1 MTSFTSLLGSIG
13 GSKQNQAPASK
24 PSTTTNRPEA
34 PPLTKPPP
42 ATSGLSRPVSR
53 PTANN
58 VTAGVKR
65 KPDEQLSAPPAKTV
79 RTEVRVPVRPSATN
93 GTSAKTASSPPSTN
107 APYRGTARPAQ
118 AGGPARLPAAP
129 GKTLPSASTPATSSA
144 ASSAP
149 KPKRGFA
156 SLLEKAKAAQEAVK
170 AAGTNTIKHK
180 PVEKLTK
187 KDRLKQ
193 HEEMKQ
199 KPGHKGGQAAMA
211 NRSRSGTPADGKS
224 ALQKRP
230 APEPAYK
237 GTMKKTPVQP
247 EISYKGTMK
256 RAEPGAAPSK
266 PVAKK
271 GLGQDK
277 YGGYAS
283 WSDLDEAE
291 DEDEEGYGS
300 DGSDDMDAG
309 FDDMAREEELA
320 LRAARKEDQEAL
332 EEEERHRR
340 EKLERKKKLE
350 ALSKSAAAQVRF
362 GPSAQEPHC
371 DQYRTTHTSSSKRA
385 ISREKDSRPV
395 PSGAS
400 HLLLAHQIFLSGV
413 ERDFEHQS
421 TTTSPNDRP
430 TDNMAD
436 ADYNA
441 EEAAELKRK
450 RAFRKFSYRGIDLDE
465 LLDLSSEQLRD
476 VVHAR
481 ARRRFNRG
489 LKRKPMGLIKKL
501 RKAKQEA
508 KPNEKPDVVKT
519 HLRDMII
526 VPEMIGS
533 VVGVYSGK
541 EFNQVEIKPE
551 MVGHYLGEFSI
562 SYKPVKHGRPG
573 IGATHSSRFIPL
585 K

>member
-13 GSKQNQAPASK
+13 GSKQNQSPAPR
-24 PSTTTNRPEA
+24 PSSTTNRPEA
-34 PPLTKPPP
+34 PQPTRPPP
-42 ATSGLSRPVSR
+42 ATSGLSRPLSR

-65 KPDEQLSAPPAKTV
+65 KPEEHLSAPPAKTV
-79 RTEVRVPVRPSATN
+79 RTEVKVPVRPSAAN
-93 GTSAKTASSPPSTN
+93 GTSVKTSSSPPGIN
-107 APYRGTARPAQ
+107 ASYRGTARSAQ
-118 AGGPARLPAAP
+118 ASGPARPSTAHGKPISSASMPVTASAAP
-129 GKTLPSASTPATSSA
+129 SA
-144 ASSAP
+144 A

-199 KPGHKGGQAAMA
+199 KPGQKSGHMA
-211 NRSRSGTPADGKS
+211 LAHRSRSGTPADGKS
-224 ALQKRP
+224 AAHKRS

-291 DEDEEGYGS
+291 DDAEEGYGS
-300 DGSDDMDAG
+300 DESDDMDAG

-350 ALSKSAAAQVRF
+350 ALSKSAAA
-362 GPSAQEPHC
+362 
-371 DQYRTTHTSSSKRA
+371 
-385 ISREKDSRPV
+385 
-395 PSGAS
+395 
-400 HLLLAHQIFLSGV
+400 
-413 ERDFEHQS
+413 
-421 TTTSPNDRP
+421 
-430 TDNMAD
+430 
-436 ADYNA
+436 
-441 EEAAELKRK
+441 RK
-450 RAFRKFSYRGIDLDE
+450 RF
-465 LLDLSSEQLRD
+465 
-476 VVHAR
+476 
-481 ARRRFNRG
+481 
-489 LKRKPMGLIKKL
+489 
-501 RKAKQEA
+501 
-508 KPNEKPDVVKT
+508 
-519 HLRDMII
+519 
-526 VPEMIGS
+526 
-533 VVGVYSGK
+533 
-541 EFNQVEIKPE
+541 
-551 MVGHYLGEFSI
+551 
-562 SYKPVKHGRPG
+562 
-573 IGATHSSRFIPL
+573 
-585 K
+585 